1 MLLSLILLFFEHPYS
16 TFVGEKNYTIVSLNN
31 VGSSNEEQVTEP
43 VFAASDLVKAFGK
56 SKGRCEGADEGH
68 IDAQRKDY
76 KRAGVIKSSKGKR
89 VN

>member
-43 VFAASDLVKAFGK
+43 VFTASDLVKAFGK
-56 SKGRCEGADEGH
+56 SKGRCEGAEEGH
-68 IDAQRKDY
+68 IDA
-76 KRAGVIKSSKGKR
+76 
-89 VN
+89 